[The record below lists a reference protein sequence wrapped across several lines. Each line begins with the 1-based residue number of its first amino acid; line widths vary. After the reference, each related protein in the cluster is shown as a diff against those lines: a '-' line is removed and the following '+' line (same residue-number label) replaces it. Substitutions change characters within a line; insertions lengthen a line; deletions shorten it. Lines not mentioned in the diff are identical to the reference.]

1 MTGREFALLRKVN
14 PLRPITLLSA
24 ASARIRG
31 TRVPSRYRPC
41 AGLSVPIV
49 TVLDRAGRVIA
60 DDQRAVVR
68 YAIQDGA
75 GANIIFAAGTTGE
88 WNRLDPQRMQT
99 VSRIAVEECRR
110 ATRGGIPVE
119 AWVGITAESSA
130 ETLEN
135 LDHAI
140 AIGADAVVVAPLSIT
155 DADDPVEFVERAIGG
170 AFERHGRSIPVFLYD
185 NADIA
190 APGKAPHL
198 HTRDV
203 KRLSQLPYVFGIKV
217 TAGKVVLGNYTRAA
231 AHFKRR
237 GEFAIYPGN
246 AYLIFELFR
255 PARGV
260 AGRARNYWNRYLTRS
275 FLPHGV
281 VAGAANVMP
290 REWQRSWQVCVD
302 HELALMERYGAIV
315 EQFPE
320 ACEFSRGGKP
330 ARLTIACL
338 KAALKEL
345 GVCTSD
351 AVAPGTPAL
360 DAAERREFLRRFR
373 TLRRNAAAMLEPEWS
388 SATEAAVPPRP
399 HAHADVGK

>member
-1 MTGREFALLRKVN
+1 MPKNVN
-14 PLRPITLLSA
+14 SLTPTAILSA
-24 ASARIRG
+24 ATARIRR
-31 TRVPSRYRPC
+31 TLAAPRYNAC
-41 AGLSVPIV
+41 TGLSIPIV

-60 DDQRAVVR
+60 DEQRAVIR
-68 YAIQDGA
+68 YAIQNGA

-88 WNRLDPQRMQT
+88 WNRLDAERMQT
-99 VSRIAVEECRR
+99 VARIAVEECRR
-110 ATRGGIPVE
+110 ATHHETPVE
-119 AWVGITAESSA
+119 AWVGITAESA
-130 ETLEN
+130 ADTLAN

-155 DADDPVEFVERAIGG
+155 DAESPVDFVENAIGG
-170 AFERHGRSIPVFLYD
+170 AFARHGRSLPVFLYD

-190 APGKAPHL
+190 APSKAPHM

-203 KRLSQLPYVFGIKV
+203 KRLSQLPYVFGVKV
-217 TAGKVVLGNYTRAA
+217 TASKVVLGNYTRAA

-246 AYLIFELFR
+246 AYLIFDLFR
-255 PARGV
+255 PACGV
-260 AGRARNYWNRYLTRS
+260 AGRARNYWNRYLTRN

-290 REWQRSWQVCVD
+290 REWQRSWQVCAEHD
-302 HELALMERYGAIV
+302 LTLIERYEGIV
-315 EQFPE
+315 GQFPDI
-320 ACEFSRGGKP
+320 CEFKRGGKP
-330 ARLTIACL
+330 VRLTIACL

-360 DAAERREFLRRFR
+360 EAAERREFVRRFR
-373 TLRRNAAAMLEPEWS
+373 TLRRNGAATLEPEWS
-388 SATEAAVPPRP
+388 SVTAASAPARPR
-399 HAHADVGK
+399 ARADA

>member
-1 MTGREFALLRKVN
+1 MRKAN
-14 PLRPITLLSA
+14 PLRPAALLSA
-24 ASARIRG
+24 ASARLRRG
-31 TRVPSRYRPC
+31 PAAARYRPP

-49 TVLDRAGRVIA
+49 TILDRAGRVLVE
-60 DDQRAVVR
+60 DQRALIR
-68 YAIQDGA
+68 YAIQEGA

-88 WNRLDPQRMQT
+88 WNRLDPPRMQT
-99 VSRIAVEECRR
+99 VARIAVEECRR
-110 ATRGGIPVE
+110 ASRAGVPVE
-119 AWVGITAESSA
+119 AWVGITAEDTA
-130 ETLEN
+130 GTLAN
-135 LDHAI
+135 LDHAL
-140 AIGADAVVVAPLSIT
+140 AIRADAVVIAPLSVA
-155 DADDPVEFVERAIGG
+155 DADSPVDLVERAMGG
-170 AFERHGRSIPVFLYD
+170 AFERHGRSLPVFLYD

-203 KRLSQLPYVFGIKV
+203 KRMSQLPWVHGIKV
-217 TAGKVVLGNYTRAA
+217 TASKAVLGNYTRAA

-255 PARGV
+255 PPRGV
-260 AGRARNYWNRYLTRS
+260 AGRARNYWNRYLTRN

-290 REWQRSWQVCVD
+290 REWQRSWQVGVA
-302 HELALMERYGAIV
+302 HELALMERYHAIV
-315 EQFPE
+315 GQFPD
-320 ACEFSRGGKP
+320 ACEFIRGGKP

-351 AVAPGTPAL
+351 AVAPGTSAL
-360 DAAERREFLRRFR
+360 EPAERREFLRRFR
-373 TLRRNAAAMLEPEWS
+373 TLRRNGAAMLEPEWTS
-388 SATEAAVPPRP
+388 STEASAPAR
-399 HAHADVGK
+399 ARARADG

>member
-1 MTGREFALLRKVN
+1 LPKKVN
-14 PLRPITLLSA
+14 PLKPTTLLTA
-24 ASARIRG
+24 ATARIRR
-31 TRVPSRYRPC
+31 TLAPSRYKPC

-60 DDQRAVVR
+60 DEQRAVVR
-68 YAIQDGA
+68 YAIQNGA

-88 WNRLDPQRMQT
+88 WNRLDPERMQT
-99 VSRIAVEECRR
+99 VARIAVEECRR
-110 ATRGGIPVE
+110 ATREGTPVE
-119 AWVGITAESSA
+119 AWVGITAERA
-130 ETLEN
+130 ADTLAN
-135 LDHAI
+135 LDYAI

-155 DADDPVEFVERAIGG
+155 DAESPVDFVENAIGG
-170 AFERHGRSIPVFLYD
+170 AFARHGRSLPVFLYD

-190 APGKAPHL
+190 APGKAPHM

-203 KRLSQLPYVFGIKV
+203 KRLSQLPYVFGVKV
-217 TAGKVVLGNYTRAA
+217 TASKVVLGNYTRAA

-246 AYLIFELFR
+246 AYLIFDLFR

-260 AGRARNYWNRYLTRS
+260 AGRARNYWNRYLTRN

-290 REWQRSWQVCVD
+290 REWQRSWQVCAE
-302 HELALMERYGAIV
+302 HELTLMERYDAIV
-315 EQFPE
+315 GQFPE
-320 ACEFSRGGKP
+320 ICEFDRGGKP
-330 ARLTIACL
+330 VWLTIACL

-360 DAAERREFLRRFR
+360 DAAERREFVRRFR
-373 TLRRNAAAMLEPEWS
+373 TLRRNGAATLEPEWS
-388 SATEAAVPPRP
+388 SATAASAPARPR
-399 HAHADVGK
+399 ARADV